1 MNYRKSV
8 SAFIL
13 NNKKEFILVL
23 DKSIKPY
30 WKLPS
35 GGIEKNET
43 EINALKREVFEELNI
58 EIDIITKSKYNEKY
72 IWPKE
77 IKDKTNNQYVGQDKT
92 IYLTKIK
99 DNQTIKICEREILAY
114 TWVNINNYKQYL
126 TIKNQISLFENII
139 TEFKNHFIK

>member
-23 DKSIKPY
+23 DRSIKPY

-35 GGIEKNET
+35 GGIEKNEP
-43 EINALKREVFEELNI
+43 EVIALKREVFEELNI
-58 EIDIITKSKYNEKY
+58 EIDVITKSKYSEKY

-77 IKDKTNNQYVGQDKT
+77 IKDKTNNGYVGQEKT

-99 DNQTIKICEREILAY
+99 ENQIIKICEREILAY
-114 TWVNINNYKQYL
+114 AWVNLNNYRQYL

-139 TEFKNHFIK
+139 KEFKNYF